1 MQKEYIKCNCGGVS
15 IFKDCR
21 FGSFQ
26 KSSIRLYFP
35 SYVLLTLSG
44 QLDANLPK
52 IVSTAIDFLEITRN
66 SRIFLQQFFLAYLWV
81 SSIKYLRKI
90 FLKTHISYP
99 LIRKCQFF
107 KKFYVRTKWVIPM
120 AAFSANHDAV
130 IVILSSRFP

>member
-1 MQKEYIKCNCGGVS
+1 MQEEYIKCNCGGVS

-35 SYVLLTLSG
+35 SYVLLTLGDSWTQIYQKSSQP
-44 QLDANLPK
+44 QLTSWKLP
-52 IVSTAIDFLEITRN
+52 EIPE
-66 SRIFLQQFFLAYLWV
+66 FFCKFFLAYLWV
-81 SSIKYLRKI
+81 SSIKQLRKI